1 MTILIKN
8 KETLI
13 FDDFIFQCSIGK
25 KGFSKNK
32 IEGDLKTPK
41 GTFFIG
47 NLYFRKDRNR
57 KPITKIKCIPIKKQM
72 GWCDDPHDK
81 KNYNKLVRIKK
92 NIKCEKLYRKDTK
105 YDFLIPIQYNTK
117 KIQLGKGS
125 AIFIHLTKNYK
136 KSAGCITLKKNDFLI
151 LLKLLNKKTKV
162 KII

>member
-72 GWCDDPHDK
+72 GWLSYFLFVLM
-81 KNYNKLVRIKK
+81 KNTI
-92 NIKCEKLYRKDTK
+92 
-105 YDFLIPIQYNTK
+105 
-117 KIQLGKGS
+117 S
-125 AIFIHLTKNYK
+125 
-136 KSAGCITLKKNDFLI
+136 
-151 LLKLLNKKTKV
+151 
-162 KII
+162 